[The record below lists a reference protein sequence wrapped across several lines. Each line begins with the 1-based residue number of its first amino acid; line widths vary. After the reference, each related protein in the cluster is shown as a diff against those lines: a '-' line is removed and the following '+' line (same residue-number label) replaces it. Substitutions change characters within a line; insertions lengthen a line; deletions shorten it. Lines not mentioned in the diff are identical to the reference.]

1 MGYVVCESKR
11 LTVITL
17 MDPRFAVAIKE
28 WAILSQASA
37 LCKRTKQLKV
47 QRLDV
52 GRSVKTGLR

>member
-11 LTVITL
+11 LTVTTL
-17 MDPRFAVAIKE
+17 MDPRLPVAIKE

-37 LCKRTKQLKV
+37 LRVSKEQLKV